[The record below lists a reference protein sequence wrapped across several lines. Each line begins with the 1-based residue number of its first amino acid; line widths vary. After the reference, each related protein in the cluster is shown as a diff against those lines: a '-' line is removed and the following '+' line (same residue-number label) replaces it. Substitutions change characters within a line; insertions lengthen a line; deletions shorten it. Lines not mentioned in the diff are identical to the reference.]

1 MKTIDIFGYSFSAI
15 KLRKLRA
22 ALTTLGVVIGI
33 AAIVALLSI
42 TQGLQTTLTNQLN
55 QGLSANTLI
64 VTPGSGG
71 FLSGAGGG
79 GGGGGFGGGGAGGAG
94 GNGGAGGGFGGGGFG
109 GSDTSGFHLYVNY
122 TSEINALSPD
132 IQSSIAIISRAGY
145 IQSGNLNRS
154 VTIYGVDFN
163 QYAQIYSTTF
173 VAASGSIPTNPTGT
187 EAVVGTRVNDPGQNG
202 TLFFGAGDSIN
213 VVWTNATVLPPINES
228 YTATVSGVLG
238 KIGGFG
244 IGGPSDT
251 GVYIPIDQAE
261 KFFGTDQADMIIV
274 QLKNHDSATINAT
287 STEITKHF
295 SNQVSVISATAV
307 LSLLTSIFSL
317 LNLFLG
323 GIAAISL
330 LVAGIGIMNI
340 MIVSLIERTREI
352 GILKAL
358 GMKSRT
364 VLTIFLGESIIIGL
378 MGAIIGIVLGWIL
391 ANVTARILSS
401 GVFGGGGGFAITP
414 LLTPEV
420 LVGALVFGVGISVI
434 FALYPA
440 WRASKLKPVEAL
452 RYE

>member
-1 MKTIDIFGYSFSAI
+1 MKVLDIFGYSFSAI

-42 TQGLQTTLTNQLN
+42 TQGLQVTLTSQLN

-64 VTPGSGG
+64 VTPGTGG
-71 FLSGAGGG
+71 ILGGG
-79 GGGGGFGGGGAGGAG
+79 GGVGGGFGGGG
-94 GNGGAGGGFGGGGFG
+94 
-109 GSDTSGFHLYVNY
+109 GSSDSSGFKLFINY
-122 TSEINALSPD
+122 TSEIDSLSPD
-132 IQSSIAIISRAGY
+132 IETSVAIISRTGY
-145 IQSGNLNRS
+145 VQTDNLNRT

-163 QYAQIYSTTF
+163 EYSQVYSTTF
-173 VAASGSIPTNPTGT
+173 LAANGSIPTTPSEND
-187 EAVVGTRVNDPGQNG
+187 AVVGTRVNQPGQNG
-202 TLFFGAGDSIN
+202 TIFFNTGDYVN
-213 VVWTNATVLPPINES
+213 VTWTNATFLPPVNET
-228 YTATVSGVLG
+228 YTANVVGVLQ

-251 GVYIPIDQAE
+251 GVYIPLE
-261 KFFGTDQADMIIV
+261 KAKTFFNATSADMIIV
-274 QLKNHDSATINAT
+274 KLNSGDNATITNVSKA
-287 STEITKHF
+287 ITDHF
-295 SNQVSVISATAV
+295 SNQVSVISSTAV
-307 LSLLTSIFSL
+307 LSLLSTVFSTIQ
-317 LNLFLG
+317 LFLG

-378 MGAIIGIVLGWIL
+378 IGAIIGIISGWVL
-391 ANVTARILSS
+391 ANVTARVLGAGGFI
-401 GVFGGGGGFAITP
+401 GGGGGGAFTITP

-420 LVGALVFGVGISVI
+420 LLGALAFGVGVSVI

>member
-42 TQGLQTTLTNQLN
+42 TQGLQTTITNQLQ

-64 VTPGSGG
+64 VTPSSGG
-71 FLSGAGGG
+71 VLGGG
-79 GGGGGFGGGGAGGAG
+79 GDGA
-94 GNGGAGGGFGGGGFG
+94 GAGGGFGGGGG
-109 GSDTSGFHLYVNY
+109 GTSDNSGFKLYVNY
-122 TSEINALSPD
+122 TSEIDALSPD
-132 IQSSIAIISRAGY
+132 IDTSFAVISRGGY
-145 IQSGNLNRS
+145 VLTDNLNRT

-163 QYAQIYSTTF
+163 QYSQAYSTTF
-173 VAASGSIPTNPTGT
+173 VAANGTIPTNPS
-187 EAVVGTRVNDPGQNG
+187 ENDAVVGTRVNQPGQNG
-202 TLFFGAGDSIN
+202 TIFFGAGNTIN
-213 VVWTNATVLPPINES
+213 ITWTNATVLPPVNET
-228 YTATVSGVLG
+228 YTANVAAVLQ

-244 IGGPSDT
+244 LGGPSDT
-251 GVYIPIDQAE
+251 GVYIPIDKAQS
-261 KFFGTDQADMIIV
+261 FFGTDQADMIIV
-274 QLKNHDSATINAT
+274 KLKNSDNATITNVSKA
-287 STEITKHF
+287 ITDHF
-295 SNQVSVISATAV
+295 SNQASVVSSTAV
-307 LSLLTSIFSL
+307 LSLLSTVFSTIQ
-317 LNLFLG
+317 LFLG

-378 MGAIIGIVLGWIL
+378 MGAIVGIVLGWIL
-391 ANVTARILSS
+391 ANVTATVLGRGGFI
-401 GVFGGGGGFAITP
+401 GGGSGAFTITP
-414 LLTPEV
+414 MLTPEV
-420 LVGALVFGVGISVI
+420 LVGALAFGVGVSVI

>member
-1 MKTIDIFGYSFSAI
+1 MKVLDIFGYSFSAI

-42 TQGLQTTLTNQLN
+42 TQGLQVTLTSQLN

-64 VTPGSGG
+64 VTPGTGG
-71 FLSGAGGG
+71 ILGGG
-79 GGGGGFGGGGAGGAG
+79 GGVGGGFGGGG
-94 GNGGAGGGFGGGGFG
+94 
-109 GSDTSGFHLYVNY
+109 GSSDSSGFKLFINY
-122 TSEINALSPD
+122 TSEIDSLSPD
-132 IQSSIAIISRAGY
+132 IETSVAIISRTGY
-145 IQSGNLNRS
+145 VQTDNLNRT

-163 QYAQIYSTTF
+163 EYSQVYSTTF
-173 VAASGSIPTNPTGT
+173 LAANGSIPTTPSEND
-187 EAVVGTRVNDPGQNG
+187 AVVGTRVNQPGQNG
-202 TLFFGAGDSIN
+202 TIFFNTGDHVN
-213 VVWTNATVLPPINES
+213 VTWTNATFLPPVNET
-228 YTATVSGVLG
+228 YTANVVGVLQ

-251 GVYIPIDQAE
+251 GVYIPLE
-261 KFFGTDQADMIIV
+261 KAKTFFNATSADMIIV
-274 QLKNHDSATINAT
+274 KLNSGDNATITNVSKA
-287 STEITKHF
+287 ITDHF
-295 SNQVSVISATAV
+295 SNQVSVISSTAV
-307 LSLLTSIFSL
+307 LSLLSTVFSTIQ
-317 LNLFLG
+317 LFLG

-378 MGAIIGIVLGWIL
+378 IGAIIGIISGWVL
-391 ANVTARILSS
+391 ANVTARVLGAGGFI
-401 GVFGGGGGFAITP
+401 GGGGGGAFTITP

-420 LVGALVFGVGISVI
+420 LLGALAFGVGVSVI

>member
-42 TQGLQTTLTNQLN
+42 TQGLQATLTGQLN
-55 QGLSANTLI
+55 QGLSTNTLI
-64 VTPGSGG
+64 VTSGSGG
-71 FLSGAGGG
+71 ALGGG
-79 GGGGGFGGGGAGGAG
+79 ASGGGGGFGGGGGA
-94 GNGGAGGGFGGGGFG
+94 GAGGGLGGGTT
-109 GSDTSGFHLYVNY
+109 DNSGFKLYANY
-122 TSEINALSPD
+122 TSEIDALSPD
-132 IQSSIAIISRAGY
+132 IDTSIAVISRGGS
-145 IQSGNLNRS
+145 IQTDTLNRS
-154 VTIYGVDFN
+154 VTIYGIDFS
-163 QYAQIYSTTF
+163 QYSKVYSTTF
-173 VAASGSIPTNPTGT
+173 VAASGTIPTNPSGN
-187 EAVVGTRVNDPGQNG
+187 EAVIGTRVNQPGQNG
-202 TLFFGAGDSIN
+202 TVFFGVGNSIN
-213 VVWTNATVLPPINES
+213 ISWTNATVLPPVNETE
-228 YTATVSGVLG
+228 TANVAAVLQ

-244 IGGPSDT
+244 LGGPSDT
-251 GVYIPIDQAE
+251 GVYIPIDRAQS
-261 KFFGTDQADMIIV
+261 FLGTDQADMIIV
-274 QLKNHDSATINAT
+274 QLKNSDNATITNV
-287 STEITKHF
+287 SKLITNHF
-295 SNQVSVISATAV
+295 SNQVSVISSTAV
-307 LSLLTSIFSL
+307 LSLLTSIFSIL
-317 LNLFLG
+317 QLFLG

-364 VLTIFLGESIIIGL
+364 VLLIFLGESVIIGL
-378 MGAIIGIVLGWIL
+378 IGAVVGIVLGWIL
-391 ANVTARILSS
+391 ANVTARILGS
-401 GVFGGGGGFAITP
+401 GVFGGGGGFTITP

-420 LVGALVFGVGISVI
+420 FVGALAFGVGVSVI

>member
-1 MKTIDIFGYSFSAI
+1 MKGFDIFGYSFSAI

-42 TQGLQTTLTNQLN
+42 TQGLQASITGQLN

-64 VTPGSGG
+64 VTAGSGI
-71 FLSGAGGG
+71 L
-79 GGGGGFGGGGAGGAG
+79 GGAG
-94 GNGGAGGGFGGGGFG
+94 NGGGPMGGGTAEGGSFGGFG
-109 GSDTSGFHLYVNY
+109 GSNTGGSGFSLYVNY
-122 TSEINALSPD
+122 TAEINALLPD
-132 IQSSIAIISRAGY
+132 INSSVAIIQRSGY
-145 IQSGNLNRS
+145 VDNGSYNRT
-154 VTIYGVDFN
+154 VNIYGVDFS
-163 QYAQIYSTTF
+163 QYEALYSTTF
-173 VAASGSIPTNPTGT
+173 VAATGT
-187 EAVVGTRVNDPGQNG
+187 IQLNYSNNEVVVGTRVNDPGQNG
-202 TLFFGAGDSIN
+202 TLLFSAGDN
-213 VVWTNATVLPPINES
+213 VNILWTNATTLPVKNETYS
-228 YTATVSGVLG
+228 AHVSGVLG
-238 KIGGFG
+238 KVGGFG

-251 GVYIPIDQAE
+251 GVYIPLSQAE
-261 KFFGTDQADMIIV
+261 SFFGTDQCDMILV
-274 QLKNHDSATINAT
+274 QLKSSDNATIAT
-287 STEITKHF
+287 VSKAITDHF
-295 SNQVSVISATAV
+295 GGQVSVISSTAV
-307 LSLLTSIFSL
+307 LSLLSTIFGTIQ
-317 LNLFLG
+317 LFLG

-364 VLTIFLGESIIIGL
+364 VLTIFLGESVIIGL
-378 MGAIIGIVLGWIL
+378 IGAVIGIISGWIL
-391 ANVTARILSS
+391 SEVVARVLAS
-401 GVFGGGGGFAITP
+401 GLFGGSGFSVTP

-420 LVGALVFGVGISVI
+420 IAGALAFGVGVSVI

>member
-1 MKTIDIFGYSFSAI
+1 LKTSDIFGYSFSAI

-22 ALTTLGVVIGI
+22 ALTTLGVIIGI

-42 TQGLQTTLTNQLN
+42 TQGLQATITNQLN

-71 FLSGAGGG
+71 VLSGNQGSSNGGGFGG
-79 GGGGGFGGGGAGGAG
+79 GGGGGFGGGT
-94 GNGGAGGGFGGGGFG
+94 
-109 GSDTSGFHLYVNY
+109 SDNSGFKLYINY
-122 TSEINALSPD
+122 TSEIDALSPD
-132 IQSSIAIISRAGY
+132 IETSIAIISRGGY
-145 IQSGNLNRS
+145 VQTENLNRT
-154 VTIYGVDFN
+154 VTIYGVDFD
-163 QYAQIYSTTF
+163 AYSQLYTTTF
-173 VAASGSIPTNPTGT
+173 VAASGTIPTNPSDN
-187 EAVVGTRVNDPGQNG
+187 AVIVGTRVNQPGQNG
-202 TLFFGAGDSIN
+202 TIFFGAGDSIN
-213 VVWTNATVLPPINES
+213 ITWTNATVLPPVNETYS
-228 YTATVSGVLG
+228 ADVSGVLG
-238 KIGGFG
+238 RIGGFG

-251 GVYIPIDQAE
+251 GVYIPITKAQS
-261 KFFGTDQADMIIV
+261 FLGTNEADMIIV
-274 QLKNHDSATINAT
+274 KLKSSDNATITNVSKA
-287 STEITKHF
+287 IVDHF
-295 SNQVSVISATAV
+295 SNQVSVISSTAV

-317 LNLFLG
+317 LQLFLG

-364 VLTIFLGESIIIGL
+364 VLLIFLGESVIIGL
-378 MGAIIGIVLGWIL
+378 IGAVVGIVFGWIL
-391 ANVTARILSS
+391 ASIAARVIGS
-401 GVFGGGGGFAITP
+401 GVFGGGGGGLRISP

-420 LVGALVFGVGISVI
+420 LVGALVFGVGVSVI